1 MYLSPGFPS
10 ENIPTRILT
19 LLQSGTFCHL
29 EDPSCCP
36 FIATPTSSRSP
47 GSDPDA
53 GQPLR

>member
-10 ENIPTRILT
+10 ENIPTRIL
-19 LLQSGTFCHL
+19 TFCHL